1 MNRPESERPE
11 HDEFDAEL
19 RRAFAPPP
27 EQQFAAAARSATT
40 PATTPRRLPI
50 PPPSVWLAA
59 AALLALLAWHFAS
72 GGARPTGP
80 EGHDGP
86 ELGRMWAAAYEDAI
100 DRGFGAGGCCDGTG
114 EFATICRQVCGR
126 TLRFR
131 DEDGDASLL
140 GCYRGLPVGCSLC
153 VLVQVD
159 GEPTAVFVLP
169 RDQDP
174 HPTLADRDDLTLQR
188 RTLDDLVLYAVSTE
202 ARGDALQ
209 RFAP

>member
-1 MNRPESERPE
+1 MDIHFVQP
-11 HDEFDAEL
+11 
-19 RRAFAPPP
+19 
-27 EQQFAAAARSATT
+27 RSYTVT
-40 PATTPRRLPI
+40 RC
-50 PPPSVWLAA
+50 
-59 AALLALLAWHFAS
+59 
-72 GGARPTGP
+72 
-80 EGHDGP
+80 
-86 ELGRMWAAAYEDAI
+86 
-100 DRGFGAGGCCDGTG
+100 FGAVKIDL
-114 EFATICRQVCGR
+114 I
-126 TLRFR
+126 
-131 DEDGDASLL
+131 GDASLL